1 MKEFNVMEFDFNSKK
16 AIKRDVLPYFR
27 SMWEDKKWDSFGKSK
42 VKTKEEFKGWVLQ
55 VSAYQFWARCE
66 YEFVVGSWPFG
77 SYKYKER
84 MMELGAC
91 TDENYLDICNAALME
106 MEKIDIHDQIKMNID
121 IITDILY
128 SEFFEI

>member
-1 MKEFNVMEFDFNSKK
+1 MKEFNVMEFDFNTNKV
-16 AIKRDVLPYFR
+16 IKRNVVPYFIDV
-27 SMWEDKKWDSFGKSK
+27 WNDKKWDAFGKSNIK
-42 VKTKEEFKGWVLQ
+42 SKEEFKGWVLQ
-55 VSAYQFWARCE
+55 VSAHQFWARCE

-91 TDENYLDICNAALME
+91 TEENYLDICNAALME

-121 IITDILY
+121 ILVDILY
-128 SEFFEI
+128 EEIFKK